1 MPEGTKKATPQTLD
15 EKLIT
20 FVFFSAYCH
29 RYAATIAMSALS
41 VMAVTLAPLGILSHV
56 VTRRIPGYN
65 ENEVQVR
72 LFRRGVQ
79 MCCYRPK
86 GFERV

>member
-1 MPEGTKKATPQTLD
+1 
-15 EKLIT
+15 
-20 FVFFSAYCH
+20 
-29 RYAATIAMSALS
+29 MSVLS

-72 LFRRGVQ
+72 LFRRGSKCVVTILKALKE
-79 MCCYRPK
+79 CRGSLGREYKVDRE
-86 GFERV
+86 GSGVV